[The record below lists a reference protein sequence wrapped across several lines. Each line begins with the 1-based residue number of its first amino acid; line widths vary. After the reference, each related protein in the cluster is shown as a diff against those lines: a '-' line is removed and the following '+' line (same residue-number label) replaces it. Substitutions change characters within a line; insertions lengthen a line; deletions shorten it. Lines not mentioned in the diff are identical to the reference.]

1 MKSENFMLT
10 GIVFQTLLQ
19 QLFQDYTRYYPS
31 EQKSLVVI
39 SNAYKWCHKGTKRNA
54 TLRSMT
60 SFSNILRH
68 FRSLALAALF
78 KT

>member
-19 QLFQDYTRYYPS
+19 QLFQDYTKYYPS

-39 SNAYKWCHKGTKRNA
+39 SNAYK
-54 TLRSMT
+54 
-60 SFSNILRH
+60 
-68 FRSLALAALF
+68 
-78 KT
+78 